1 MKKIKLL
8 IFVVAAFMLSGSFR
22 CLAFNHSELYM
33 QMEIPEGFEKIDDEE
48 DYTFDTYVNVEEGQQ
63 IRVVSKFNFDD
74 ISYSNLSD
82 AEIWQIE
89 RDADGMF
96 ILEGSDNYFLS
107 EPEAT
112 RVYADSVDGG
122 QTDGVRIRA
131 SFFDTVSNMEVY
143 STVYL
148 FSVESYYY
156 GISFVSY
163 DNSEYWY
170 KGCLDSLL
178 IGDYYAIKYGSTSSS
193 TDDNDSSVYSQ
204 KSTSESDS
212 DFYFSDFVEGIGK
225 VLGIALIVYLIY
237 KLLFRKK

>member
-8 IFVVAAFMLSGSFR
+8 IFVITAFMLFGSFR

-33 QMEIPEGFEKIDDEE
+33 EFEIPEGFEKIDDAG
-48 DYTFDTYVNVEEGQQ
+48 DYAIDVYVNDEEGQQ
-63 IRVVSKFNFDD
+63 INVMSKFNFDD

-89 RDADGMF
+89 READTIF
-96 ILEGSDNYFLS
+96 IPEGSNNYFLS

-112 RVYADSVDGG
+112 RAYADSVDGG
-122 QTDGVRIRA
+122 RTDGVRIRA
-131 SFFDTVSNMEVY
+131 SYFDTSTNMETY

-156 GISFVSY
+156 ALAFLSY

-170 KGCLDSLL
+170 KSCLDTLL
-178 IGDYYAIKYGSTSSS
+178 IGDVFAEYTTTSNNRESS
-193 TDDNDSSVYSQ
+193 GYSQ
-204 KSTSESDS
+204 ETTTKPDS
-212 DFYFSDFVEGIGK
+212 DFNFADFAEGVGK
-225 VLGIALIVYLIY
+225 VLGIGFIVYIVY
-237 KLLFRKK
+237 RLLFRRR

>member
-1 MKKIKLL
+1 MRKIKWLVL
-8 IFVVAAFMLSGSFR
+8 TVAVLMMFGSFR
-22 CLAFNHSELYM
+22 CLAFNHREQCM
-33 QMEIPEGFEKIDDEE
+33 EMEIPKGFEKIDNQG
-48 DYTFDTYVNVEEGQQ
+48 DYAIDIYIDAEKGQQ
-63 IRVVSKFNFDD
+63 ISVLSKFNFDD

-89 RDADGMF
+89 RDADSIF
-96 ILEGSDNYFLS
+96 IPEGSNNYFLS

-112 RVYADSVDGG
+112 RAYADSVDGG

-131 SFFDTVSNMEVY
+131 SYFDTSTNMETY

-156 GISFVSY
+156 AIAFVSY

-178 IGDYYAIKYGSTSSS
+178 IGDVFAKYTTSS
-193 TDDNDSSVYSQ
+193 NNNYSSDYSQ
-204 KSTSESDS
+204 ETTTESNS
-212 DFYFSDFVEGIGK
+212 DFYFADILEGVGSLLGIG
-225 VLGIALIVYLIY
+225 LIIYLVYR
-237 KLLFRKK
+237 LLFKKR

>member
-8 IFVVAAFMLSGSFR
+8 IFVVAAFMLFGSFR

-48 DYTFDTYVNVEEGQQ
+48 DYTIDTYVNVEEGQQ

-112 RVYADSVDGG
+112 RVYADSADGG

-170 KGCLDSLL
+170 KGCLDTLL
-178 IGDYYAIKYGSTSSS
+178 IGDVFAEYTTTSNNRESFG
-193 TDDNDSSVYSQ
+193 YSQ
-204 KSTSESDS
+204 ETTTKPDS
-212 DFYFSDFVEGIGK
+212 DFNFADFAEGVGK
-225 VLGIALIVYLIY
+225 VLGIGFIVYIVY
-237 KLLFRKK
+237 RLLFRKR